1 MSGLIGQGYIER
13 AEKKATQTGKYFV
26 SVVIAG
32 QTGSC
37 WDGSIWP
44 ALKVGAYGEYEF
56 LQKGQYTNL
65 IKFLEQEKPAG
76 GTPSISSVGGK
87 DERIAR
93 SHAITSVLKAIELGG
108 EKIKGSEAVLA
119 KAIEEAR
126 FVEKYTTTGE
136 NPFTGSDDPLFRE
149 EKEGAKVK

>member
-1 MSGLIGQGYIER
+1 MSDLIGKGYVER

-26 SVVIAG
+26 SVAIAG

-65 IKFLEQEKPAG
+65 IKFLEVEKPEG
-76 GTPSISSVGGK
+76 SVPTMAGGK